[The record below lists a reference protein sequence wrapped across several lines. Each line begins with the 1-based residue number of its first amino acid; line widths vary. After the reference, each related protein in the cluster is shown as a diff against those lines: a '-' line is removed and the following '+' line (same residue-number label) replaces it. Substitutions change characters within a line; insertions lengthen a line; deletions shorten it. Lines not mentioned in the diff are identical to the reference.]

1 MQAITTNDL
10 TKTFGKRTAVS
21 QINITVEAG
30 EIFGFLGPNGAG
42 KTTTIRML
50 TGQLLPTS
58 GSAHVA
64 GFDITSQRDEIK
76 SRIGVVFEY
85 QNLYERLSARDNLNF
100 MRSLY
105 GIRRARVGTVLE
117 LVGLEDRAD
126 EMVKTFSNG
135 MKQRLLIARSL
146 LHDPDILFLD
156 EPTRGL
162 DPLIAHEIRE
172 LIANLVQE
180 GHTIFLTTHY
190 MEEADQ
196 LCHHIALIN
205 QGAII
210 AMGTPDQLK
219 RDHGPTLE
227 HVFIHL
233 VNSPL
238 KAGHQHE
245 N

>member
-1 MQAITTNDL
+1 MQAIKTTNL
-10 TKTFGKRTAVS
+10 TKAFGDRVAVN
-21 QINITVEAG
+21 QINISVDQG

-50 TGQLLPTS
+50 TGQLLPSS
-58 GSAHVA
+58 GSATVS
-64 GFDITSQRDEIK
+64 GYDIITQRDEIK
-76 SRIGVVFEY
+76 SRIGVVFEH

-100 MRSLY
+100 MRNLY
-105 GIRRARVGTVLE
+105 GISRDRVDSVLR

-126 EMVKTFSNG
+126 EMVKKYSNG

-146 LHDPDILFLD
+146 LHEPSILFLD

-162 DPLIAHEIRE
+162 DPLIAHEIRV
-172 LIANLVQE
+172 LISNLVQD

-196 LCHHIALIN
+196 LCHKIALLDH
-205 QGAII
+205 GEII
-210 AMGTPDQLK
+210 AKGSPEQLK

-227 HVFIHL
+227 QVFIHL

-238 KAGHQHE
+238 KAGSKYE
-245 N
+245 S